1 MDQVTYNKIKDF
13 LDGNCSDD
21 ERQDIIKWITRS
33 KENEK
38 VFFRWE
44 ELYFLGKFKQPNMR
58 TAEEKLLKRLE
69 RESDKHKKVLK
80 MRYVFRYA
88 AMIVALLAISSFA
101 FWYFIAPH
109 EEWKFVQTASGE
121 TKNIVLEDGTKVW
134 LNENTALKYPK
145 RFLGKKRMLE
155 LDGEAYFEVSKNKQ
169 MPFIVEGRTMQI
181 EVLGAKFNF
190 KNRTGCRVAEA
201 SLLEGEIRAR
211 GNKGEG
217 MILLSPGQRVE
228 LNAATRQMKVFAT
241 DAGIDAVWHDNLI
254 PLDNAN
260 IFRIT
265 SILEELYDVQFIL
278 SPDIDKT
285 VTYSGVLGRKKSITE
300 VLDILKETIHI
311 DYKIHNNTIFISTR

>member
-13 LDGNCSDD
+13 LDGNCSDE
-21 ERQDIIKWITRS
+21 ERRDIIEWITRS

-38 VFFRWE
+38 VFFHWE
-44 ELYFLGKFKQPNMR
+44 ELYFLGKFKEPDVKK
-58 TAEEKLLKRLE
+58 AEEKLWKRIE
-69 RESDKHKKVLK
+69 RESNKRKQVLK
-80 MRYVFRYA
+80 IRSVFRYA
-88 AMIVALLAISSFA
+88 AMIVTLLAVSSFA
-101 FWYFIAPH
+101 FWYFMAPH

-121 TKNIVLEDGTKVW
+121 NKNIILEDGTKVW
-134 LNENTALKYPK
+134 LNENTILKYPK
-145 RFLGKKRMLE
+145 QFFGKKRMLE

-181 EVLGAKFNF
+181 EVLGTKFNF

>member
-109 EEWKFVQTASGE
+109 EEWKFVWGNQKYCAGGWYKSMAEREYSIKVSQTFFRE
-121 TKNIVLEDGTKVW
+121 KKN
-134 LNENTALKYPK
+134 A
-145 RFLGKKRMLE
+145 
-155 LDGEAYFEVSKNKQ
+155 
-169 MPFIVEGRTMQI
+169 
-181 EVLGAKFNF
+181 
-190 KNRTGCRVAEA
+190 
-201 SLLEGEIRAR
+201 
-211 GNKGEG
+211 
-217 MILLSPGQRVE
+217 
-228 LNAATRQMKVFAT
+228 
-241 DAGIDAVWHDNLI
+241 
-254 PLDNAN
+254 
-260 IFRIT
+260 
-265 SILEELYDVQFIL
+265 
-278 SPDIDKT
+278 
-285 VTYSGVLGRKKSITE
+285 
-300 VLDILKETIHI
+300 
-311 DYKIHNNTIFISTR
+311 

>member
-145 RFLGKKRMLE
+145 RFFREKK
-155 LDGEAYFEVSKNKQ
+155 
-169 MPFIVEGRTMQI
+169 
-181 EVLGAKFNF
+181 
-190 KNRTGCRVAEA
+190 
-201 SLLEGEIRAR
+201 
-211 GNKGEG
+211 
-217 MILLSPGQRVE
+217 
-228 LNAATRQMKVFAT
+228 NA
-241 DAGIDAVWHDNLI
+241 
-254 PLDNAN
+254 
-260 IFRIT
+260 
-265 SILEELYDVQFIL
+265 
-278 SPDIDKT
+278 
-285 VTYSGVLGRKKSITE
+285 
-300 VLDILKETIHI
+300 
-311 DYKIHNNTIFISTR
+311 